1 MSSVAGYYRDLRD
14 HVKAL
19 KDEGL
24 LYEITRL
31 VNKDSELHPLVRLQ
45 FRGLPEAKRR
55 AFLFRKVTDARNRS
69 YDIPVLVGGLAAS
82 EQIYALGLQCAPEEI
97 VNRWN

>member
-1 MSSVAGYYRDLRD
+1 MSSVAGYYRDLRE

-31 VNKDSELHPLVRLQ
+31 VNKDSELHPLVRLRVPRSAGGQ
-45 FRGLPEAKRR
+45 
-55 AFLFRKVTDARNRS
+55 TARV
-69 YDIPVLVGGLAAS
+69 PVS
-82 EQIYALGLQCAPEEI
+82 
-97 VNRWN
+97 